1 MRIGISTSVIQNGLS
16 GVAQY
21 LFALLRKLLLNSDH
35 HEFSLFVL
43 ENDLPHFDF
52 ARDHARLVSVPETFR
67 PPVRNIWWHQ
77 RHLPSLARRERIEV
91 LHIPSYRRMPWP
103 KPCATVATI
112 HDLAPFRVPK
122 KYDWKR
128 MLYGRVVARWLAQ
141 RQEAIIAISH
151 NTARD
156 IETFFRI
163 PGHRVTVVYNGLD
176 HERFCPGPR
185 EPALK
190 LVSSRYGLTR
200 PFFLYVARLE
210 HPGKNHVR
218 LISAFEEFK
227 AATHSDWLLAF
238 AGSKWH
244 RAEAIEAAVRASPFA
259 NDIRALG
266 FVPDT
271 QLPEFYRAADVFLYP
286 SLYEGFGMPPLEA
299 MACGCPVIASTR
311 GSLGEVLGD
320 AAAVVNPEDIHTIA
334 RQLYLLAMDSGTRN
348 RFRAAG
354 LAQARKF
361 DWQQTAAETL
371 NVYLRACNCTSK
383 PAAPASH

>member
-1 MRIGISTSVIQNGLS
+1 MRIGISTSVIQSGLS
-16 GVAQY
+16 GVGQY
-21 LFALLRKLLLNSDH
+21 LFALLRKLLLTTDR

-43 ENDLPHFDF
+43 ENDLPHFEF
-52 ARDHARLVSVPETFR
+52 ARDRARLISISETFR

-77 RHLPSLARRERIEV
+77 TQLAYLARRERIDV

-128 MLYGRVVARWLAQ
+128 MIYGRVVAKRLAQ
-141 RQEAIIAISH
+141 RQDALVAISH

-163 PGHRVTVVYNGLD
+163 PKDRISVVYNGVEHD
-176 HERFCPGPR
+176 RFCPGPR
-185 EPALK
+185 EPALE
-190 LVSSRYGLTR
+190 LAAGRYGLTR

-244 RAEAIEAAVRASPFA
+244 GAEAIETAIRASPFA
-259 NDIRALG
+259 ADIRPLG

-271 QLPEFYRAADVFLYP
+271 QLPELYRAADVFLYP

-320 AAAVVNPEDIHTIA
+320 AAAVVDPEDIHTMA
-334 RQLYLLAMDSGTRN
+334 RQLYLLAMDPGIRN

-361 DWQQTAAETL
+361 DWRQTATGTL
-371 NVYLRACNCTSK
+371 NVYHRACNCTSK
-383 PAAPASH
+383 TTVPASR